1 MSTDISAKVR
11 EISDVLEN
19 WRGPIFVA
27 YSGGKD
33 SSAVVKLVANAL
45 RIPRRPRKD
54 IKFVYCD
61 TGVENPV
68 VSAFVLR
75 TLKSLAREMEQVG
88 FPKCVK
94 ILKPRLDQRFF
105 VRVIGRGYPP
115 PTQFFR
121 WCTKDLRIRPVQFYL
136 RQLGESPLV
145 VLGTRRG
152 ESAQRDRGLQ
162 DHDGTRGPF
171 IRRQNDGGRNTYVYS
186 PIVEFDLD
194 SVWTTID
201 ELDFPQSIDVTRLAA
216 IYRDGGGE
224 CPILRESN
232 DKPCA
237 SARFGCWTCTVVRR
251 DKSAEHLIEAGYDSL
266 KPFHEFRRWLSE
278 IRNDP
283 RMRCRRRRNG
293 SEGLGPFTLR
303 ARQLILENVRIL
315 EATTK
320 KLIIDRKEE
329 TEIRRLWQTD
339 RDSVA
344 YRKID
349 VGVVRAK
356 RTTVKR

>member
-1 MSTDISAKVR
+1 MRTVISTKVR
-11 EISDVLEN
+11 EISRVLHS
-19 WRGPIFVA
+19 WPGPIFVA

-33 SSAVVKLVANAL
+33 SSAVVKLVANAI
-45 RIPRRPRKD
+45 RIPRKPRKD

-61 TGVENPV
+61 TGVENPI

-75 TLKSLAREMEQVG
+75 TLKALSREMEQIG
-88 FPKCVK
+88 FSESVK
-94 ILKPRLDQRFF
+94 ILRPRIDQRFF

-136 RQLGESPLV
+136 RQLGENPLV
-145 VLGTRRG
+145 ILGTRRG
-152 ESAQRDRGLQ
+152 ESAQRDRALQ
-162 DHDGTRGPF
+162 NNNLTSGPF
-171 IRRQNDGGRNTYVYS
+171 IRRQSDGGCNTYVYS
-186 PIVEFDLD
+186 PIVDFDLEA
-194 SVWTTID
+194 VWTTID
-201 ELDFPQSIDVTRLAA
+201 ELDFPRSIDVTRLAA

-224 CPILRESN
+224 CPVVRETN

-266 KPFHEFRRWLSE
+266 KPFHEFREWLSE
-278 IRNDP
+278 IRNDAQ
-283 RMRCRRRRNG
+283 MRCRRRRNG

-303 ARQLILENVRIL
+303 ARQLILENVRVL
-315 EATTK
+315 ESITK
-320 KLIIDRKEE
+320 RRIIDHKEE
-329 TEIRRLWQTD
+329 FEIRRLWQMD
-339 RDSVA
+339 RDSAA

-349 VGVVRAK
+349 REVG
-356 RTTVKR
+356 RTRRGSSR